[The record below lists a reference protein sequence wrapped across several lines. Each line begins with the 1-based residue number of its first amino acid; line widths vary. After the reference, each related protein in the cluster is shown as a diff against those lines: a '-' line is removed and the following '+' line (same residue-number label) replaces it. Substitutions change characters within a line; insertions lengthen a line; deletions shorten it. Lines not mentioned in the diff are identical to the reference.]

1 MTTLAEVRSQYPQYS
16 DMPDVAL
23 ADALH
28 QKFYSDIPKD
38 QFYKKVGLTSAST
51 VAPQQMANQIPGQV
65 STSQAR
71 PEPTMQDKL
80 MGYVE
85 TPAIVAGNIGRLIAT
100 PIAKMYGEAVGGY
113 GTPQG
118 RQAGEQ
124 MAKTVGDQF
133 YQPRTE
139 TGPEVVDTMAKVLG
153 SVPPTPLTSAGT
165 ALSTLTGPAV
175 RQATSIASQASPAV
189 QKMAALLKAPEPKMQ
204 GMGAASV
211 DEALARQAR
220 ASEQKIRLTK
230 GEQTGDLGQ
239 LQFESDIAKE
249 KPELAKAL
257 IQFKE
262 GQKGDILKRFEQLS
276 NQTGAEYADPT
287 AYRKIGT
294 IVDKNIVKQFDD
306 KKLKVDQTYQAARDA
321 GETKQVI
328 DTAPLEKWLAEN
340 APEGISVPQIQTI
353 SAKLDALKKSTGGQ
367 ITIDDIENLYQVA
380 GSLSKPGEQSAVF
393 MGRVKGVINDMTE
406 GKGGDLYRAARTQRK
421 ELANDF
427 ENTYRVAKLLG
438 TRGGYGDRAVALDDV
453 FSHVVLDGSLEEM
466 RTVTKLL
473 KKGGAEGRQAYAE
486 LQGQTIQYL
495 KDQLTKNSSDKLSFA
510 KLNNAIETLDREEK
524 LTYMFGKKGRETLV
538 ELRDVIK
545 DVMVKPE
552 GAVNYSNTGN
562 VVLRGL
568 DKLAKMNFPL
578 AKTASEMAETSALN
592 KQINE
597 AVNYDALTKAL
608 TK

>member
-1 MTTLAEVRSQYPQYS
+1 MATLAEVRSQYPQYN
-16 DMPDVAL
+16 DMPDKAL

-28 QKFYSDIPKD
+28 QKFYADIPKD
-38 QFYKKVGLTSAST
+38 QFYKQVGLTA
-51 VAPQQMANQIPGQV
+51 APQQMASQIPGQV

-85 TPAIVAGNIGRLIAT
+85 APAIVAGNIGRLVST
-100 PIAKMYGEAVGGY
+100 PIARMYGEATGGY

-118 RQAGEQ
+118 KQAGEQ
-124 MAKTVGDQF
+124 MAQTVSKQF

-139 TGPEVVDTMAKVLG
+139 TGPEVVGEMARVLG

-175 RQATSIASQASPAV
+175 RQASSLVAPSTTA
-189 QKMAALLKAPEPKMQ
+189 QKMASLLKAPEPKMQ
-204 GMGAASV
+204 GMGAATV
-211 DEALARQAR
+211 DEPLTREVRAR
-220 ASEQKIRLTK
+220 EQGIRLTK
-230 GEQTGDLGQ
+230 GEKTQELGQ

-276 NQTGAEYADPT
+276 NETGAEFADPT
-287 AYRKIGT
+287 AYRKVGSI
-294 IVDKNIVKQFDD
+294 IDKTLVKQFDD
-306 KKLKVDQTYQAARDA
+306 KKKLVDDAYIKAREA
-321 GETKQVI
+321 GETKQVV
-328 DTAPLEKWLAEN
+328 DTAKLDQWLETN
-340 APEGISVPQIQTI
+340 AGKSISVPEIKSI
-353 SAKLDALKKSTGGQ
+353 KADLDALKKIKNGQ
-367 ITIDDIENLYQVA
+367 ITIDDLEELYKSA
-380 GSLSKPGEQSAVF
+380 GQLGEPGKASGTF
-393 MGRVKGVINDMTE
+393 MKQVKGVINDMTE
-406 GKGGDLYRAARTQRK
+406 GAGGDLYRAARTQRK

-473 KKGGAEGRQAYAE
+473 KKGGAEGQQAYAE

-495 KDQLTKNSSDKLSFA
+495 KDQLTKNSSGQLSFA
-510 KLNNAIETLDREEK
+510 KLNNAIETLDREDK
-524 LTYMFGKKGRETLV
+524 LVYMFGKQGRETLV
-538 ELRDVIK
+538 EVRDAVK
-545 DVMVKPE
+545 DALVKPP
-552 GAVNYSNTGN
+552 GSVNYSNSGN
-562 VVLRGL
+562 VVMRGL
-568 DKLAKMNFPL
+568 DKLAKLNFPL
-578 AKTASEMAETSALN
+578 AKTLSEAAEKSQLS
-592 KQINE
+592 KQVEE
-597 AVNYDALTKAL
+597 AVKYDAMTKAL
-608 TK
+608 SK